1 MVGLALLRPQN
12 RVSPA
17 GIISFSPLMFP
28 SLEDGTVTTGNRR
41 TFARKDIP
49 DLRTSFHLD
58 DVFTISRIQAGR
70 LYVRKVHIEP
80 RTRACSRVFNL
91 WNSASRDRHK
101 KRTIEKKVNT
111 KTDESKWFRFH
122 VLWHLVASHYIFVP
136 VRSNPLWDVESLE
149 ANGATQGSPKNC
161 TGEKANK
168 YVTEKK
174 KKIEQTLNKFERIP
188 FFEP

>member
-1 MVGLALLRPQN
+1 
-12 RVSPA
+12 
-17 GIISFSPLMFP
+17 MFP
-28 SLEDGTVTTGNRR
+28 SLEDGTVATGNRR

-80 RTRACSRVFNL
+80 KTRACSRVFSL

-101 KRTIEKKVNT
+101 KRTIEKK
-111 KTDESKWFRFH
+111 SKYENGWKQTISFPRSMTSCRFS
-122 VLWHLVASHYIFVP
+122 LYI
-136 VRSNPLWDVESLE
+136 RACAKPLWDVESLE
-149 ANGATQGSPKNC
+149 ASGATQGSPKNC
-161 TGEKANK
+161 TGEKANR

-174 KKIEQTLNKFERIP
+174 KNIEQTLNKFERIP
-188 FFEP
+188 FFEPWDYTPLVLFLPLILSKNPSLSPSL